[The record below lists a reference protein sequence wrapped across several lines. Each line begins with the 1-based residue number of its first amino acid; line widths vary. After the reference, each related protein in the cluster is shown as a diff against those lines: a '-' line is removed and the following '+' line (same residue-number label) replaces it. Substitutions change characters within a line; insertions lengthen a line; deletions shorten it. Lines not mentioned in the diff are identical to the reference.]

1 MRRVI
6 VIAAAGFSLAGCS
19 SFSSMGDYFKST
31 PPTVQVQLDST
42 PQGAD
47 ARTSLGPGCKTP
59 CTVSV
64 PAPENG
70 GFSVTY
76 SLNKFQPATV
86 PVTVV
91 RNPGDFASAGTV
103 NVDPNPVVA
112 QLQPAGPPPKRPGST
127 GCSRESRSR
136 QRATRQRRRRRSGF
150 GVPGTR
156 PQLLRRLRRP
166 PTDCLHCT
174 QYKVR
179 RGPARYQLYA
189 PRMMHTL

>member
-31 PPTVQVQLDST
+31 PPAVQVQLDST

-70 GFSVTY
+70 NFTVNY

-86 PVTVV
+86 PVNVV
-91 RNPGDFASAGTV
+91 RNPGDFTTAATV

-112 QLQPAGPPPKRPGST
+112 QLQPAGPPPRKHGMRP
-127 GCSRESRSR
+127 RK
-136 QRATRQRRRRRSGF
+136 
-150 GVPGTR
+150 P
-156 PQLLRRLRRP
+156 RP
-166 PTDCLHCT
+166 PKGDAAAPPP
-174 QYKVR
+174 
-179 RGPARYQLYA
+179 PADSAFPA
-189 PRMMHTL
+189 PAASDPPPPPPPTH

>member
-19 SFSSMGDYFKST
+19 SFSSSSLGDYFKSA
-31 PPTVQVQLDST
+31 PPTIQVQLDST

-64 PAPENG
+64 PVPDN

-76 SLNKFQPATV
+76 TLNKFQSATV
-86 PVTVV
+86 PVTAV
-91 RNPGDFASAGTV
+91 RDPGTFGSPTTT

-112 QLQPAGPPPKRPGST
+112 ILQPAGPPPKPPRKHMVRPKK
-127 GCSRESRSR
+127 
-136 QRATRQRRRRRSGF
+136 
-150 GVPGTR
+150 P
-156 PQLLRRLRRP
+156 RP
-166 PTDCLHCT
+166 PKGDAAAPPP
-174 QYKVR
+174 
-179 RGPARYQLYA
+179 PADSAFPA
-189 PRMMHTL
+189 PATAAPPPPRQ